1 MSVYGFR
8 SSKLKLKINK
18 KVGKSKFKLQLEF
31 KQKMKLHEVL
41 LISATISIGIIGW
54 LWLSFKI
61 WIYCESKPYICYPST
76 GISFAFISIAILVAT
91 AILYLDELGL
101 ILLPVISRRIF
112 IGYANR
118 VEK

>member
-1 MSVYGFR
+1 
-8 SSKLKLKINK
+8 
-18 KVGKSKFKLQLEF
+18 
-31 KQKMKLHEVL
+31 MKLHEVL

-54 LWLSFKI
+54 LWFSFKI